1 MKTINANELFQL
13 FNNDFRSA
21 KNLFIT
27 PVCYCNRYDL
37 EVFRFDSIFQYNGSI
52 DVRRAIID
60 FSLFTITKDGNVEE
74 HYANKASEYYI
85 SDNENELVE
94 FNRKRK
100 EEYYTNL
107 TNGNM
112 KFLKGYLPSCCEK
125 NVSDKVEK
133 INDLLTEL
141 DTIVNKI
148 ILFTEEK

>member
-13 FNNDFRSA
+13 FNNDFRNA

-27 PVCYCNRYDL
+27 PVDYCNNYDL
-37 EVFRFDSIFQYNGSI
+37 EVFRFDGIFHYNGN
-52 DVRRAIID
+52 RPIID

-74 HYANKASEYYI
+74 HYANKASKYYI
-85 SDNENELVE
+85 SDNKNELVE

-100 EEYYTNL
+100 EEYYTKL
-107 TNGNM
+107 TNSNM
-112 KFLKGYLPSCCEK
+112 KFLKGYLPTCCEK
-125 NVSDKVEK
+125 NVSEKVEK
-133 INDLLTEL
+133 INNLLSEL